1 MFNIFINYLIDRIE
15 STHSTFSD
23 NPKLGREV
31 DVPEGKTILQK
42 NLDKLEERA
51 SKSCMKFNKDF
62 QKNC

>member
-15 STHSTFSD
+15 STHSTSSD